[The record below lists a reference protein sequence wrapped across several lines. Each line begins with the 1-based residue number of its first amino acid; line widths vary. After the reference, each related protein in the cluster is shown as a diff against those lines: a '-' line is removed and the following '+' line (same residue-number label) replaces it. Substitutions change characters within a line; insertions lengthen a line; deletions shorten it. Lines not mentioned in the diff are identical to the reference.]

1 MLNEEQENTLLPE
14 KKDAPATD
22 PRVSIFSPNYIP
34 TKLEPWV
41 PTHDDKGNIRDEFIS
56 SYAGDIGQ
64 RLGITPAR
72 DEGPVRELGKGIKA
86 GLTDWAAGTAGTLGA
101 IDTQASLN
109 ALSDANQQW
118 RASDRKQGISWAAN
132 LIGHTTGFN
141 APNLAAIIATG
152 YATGGSSLAMKAAG
166 FATTYLSMKDA
177 NDRELATRLPEASF
191 SDRQALSFGITV
203 AQGIIEQGVGAN
215 KATSGAL
222 AKMLAAEALKD
233 QGAEAVK
240 KGILSRVFGKLPM
253 FGGKLGSG
261 ILKVQVEETIEEGL
275 QEGLMDASVAVGKMV
290 MGKDQDMTPAKLF
303 QKYKQ
308 LGIDTF
314 VGSLGLGVWGGTLN
328 YIADHRSNV
337 EAANILK
344 SNKENKA
351 LVDSSGVQ
359 EKTPD
364 GKVRYVVDPIKQA
377 RTFDFMNAF
386 SQALG
391 FGELNTDP
399 TKRSGRQT
407 ALMNLAYNL
416 AAKEI
421 QTDKSKA
428 ALVTPEKYFEGLRV
442 AILNDS
448 TAAAKLASILARNG
462 TFTEI
467 SNAINEIAPDTGKMI
482 SDVQE
487 NYKYVQLKRQVEDY
501 GREISSKVAT
511 DGDMIEASR
520 VARSVLSTG
529 ISLQVRDIG
538 AGKEGAKRQVR
549 QKAMDVLIDRMTPE
563 SFRKV
568 YARGRIDG
576 VKVGKDVV
584 SIRLKI
590 VNGEMTG
597 SIMTESE
604 VKAEMMLEEKA
615 IAEDGKKDT
624 AGLTTNVSEEY
635 AKLKLK
641 NLEYARAIERYN
653 EFDSYQIK
661 DKAQVAEDAKEME
674 KESQEDRDARQADTA
689 ERARMITRLLANI
702 KEEMDLMPVEDSAAR
717 KQSTK
722 FLARYGKKKKT
733 AEGKPKK
740 MEINEER
747 IQEDAVS
754 GTLAEELGKV
764 EPELLKGIEA
774 MSNRRK
780 AKRYF
785 KLLAPPRMVKYEADE
800 RKGIGFR
807 GAYVRDMQLMALFE
821 GHDIGTVIHEVVH
834 HLVENAL
841 MPTAIDKI
849 LRHNFAV
856 GTDKE
861 LDAYYKSTEEGAG
874 SKLTARESASI
885 VRSRD
890 DLYNRFKETKILNAA
905 EKENISDSFLLY
917 LRDAVLPEDKQ
928 TAKAFSF
935 IKGALRAA
943 VRPFKQRYIDET
955 GAIKTGAMD
964 MKLNEATRQVL
975 ESLFSET
982 TQDKLT
988 DIYGK
993 ALGESLMLGDI
1004 SDPIFLDDVESIKQ
1018 GVEEL
1023 ANRKGITIEAMNNEL
1038 LSTYAEVF
1046 ENKTSLAQLDD
1057 IQRAQFYN
1065 ILKKEMNE
1073 YEPGWKSKNETDRIL
1088 FEQQGVAS
1096 DIADKPLPPSAEE
1109 VWIVPNQAVSSSDT
1123 SINRSKLPGSFN
1135 RIAWRKGTVNA
1146 DIGGGRFDNA
1156 TAMLSELG
1164 VENVIYDPF
1173 NRSKEHNRKAVSKI
1187 AGGKA
1192 DTATI
1197 NNVLNV
1203 IKESDA
1209 RRLVIRQAADAIGL
1223 NGTAY
1228 FLIYEGDASGQGK
1241 ATTKGWQE
1249 NRKAESYIEEIR
1261 ASFGSVERRGN
1272 MLVATEA
1279 TPPILFKKNESPIDK
1294 PLPPSAEE
1302 YVASIQGEIPTS
1314 AAILLTDGRVLEGKS
1329 HMAILQA
1336 SMKMKGIGYAAEGAA
1351 TNKRRFVS
1359 RHEAGVLSGIEN
1371 PDSWTSA
1378 LIGKVQ
1384 PDQAKVDKAAME
1396 FYEKKRL
1403 NPNFDRPYVMAEK
1416 RDKPLKDIA
1425 EVANDR
1431 KKLNSYI
1438 MWNLLDADKE
1448 AETRYTMQEFGKSG
1462 ISVLTDQEAQTMAYD
1477 LQAIKEQERQQA
1489 KTIVPAETTGMT
1501 KELGGKYVNQYER
1514 SDPASR
1520 VGVLVGRR
1528 SLNWT
1533 TTLPALIDIITDR
1546 KENSSWKA
1554 NVLDVLSKVANDAD
1568 TIKNDFYKEWHNAGF
1583 TPQSTRFIYDSTDVD
1598 KITLNN
1604 SAMLFI
1610 YLMSNLGKDFK
1621 NQSMKKFM
1629 VANPEFNDE
1638 KLLSKIVK
1646 IVADD
1651 KRYTPIVKAM
1661 QKYNDRYFD
1670 IAAEKKADVI
1680 EKATGKR
1687 IKPKKINRAYTP
1699 EKTKGDLYIEG
1710 DEVID
1715 QLTIPY
1721 AGGNIGLEPSEFM
1734 HRGAL
1739 PKGEYNMDAF
1749 GNFFSHIE
1757 RLIDYSAKVDAVYKV
1772 LSILENNKMRD
1783 AFIKTY
1789 GDDTYRQ
1796 AIIKHVQRFMS
1807 PRGTLQIMGNTPFA
1821 KSVSHLNRMAY
1832 PAFLSWNLITT
1843 PVTQLTT
1850 VFPAVSALGL
1860 RAVPNFIG
1868 NIGRVMSE
1876 IAMNKFD
1883 ITKTS
1888 FYKLASEVSP
1898 SSFND
1903 LFPIAE
1909 REGVKMLLEYGAE
1922 ALNGRLR
1929 GPFYEGLI
1937 KFRQKGMKPMAFTDM
1952 FVRLATYK
1960 TAFDMKYNELS
1971 NAVMN
1976 DDVRINKA
1984 RVFAEEVIRKS
1995 HNPSSILD
2003 KTLMQTE
2010 ASPFI
2015 KSVLAFTSQPQAMMN
2030 VMITDV
2036 YLPLLSAFQKS
2047 GVIGVGKEIVG
2058 NKAIWRKLA
2067 FGALL
2072 PGLALGAI
2080 ARRRPQRDLEEVLSD
2095 SFIMGLA
2102 SVVPVVGQGLWL
2114 SAVLGWGESGR
2125 DFSGIYGRFMK
2136 DTTAALSDV
2145 IQGEFDVS
2153 TLKSARRS
2161 MTLILGVPDAPI
2173 RVLEKLFEGK
2183 GAAES
2188 LLGKAAD

>member
-72 DEGPVRELGKGIKA
+72 DEGPVRELGKSIKA

-132 LIGHTTGFN
+132 LIGHTIGFN

-177 NDRELATRLPEASF
+177 NDRELAARLPEVSF

-203 AQGIIEQGVGAN
+203 AQGIIEQGFGAN

-233 QGAEAVK
+233 QGAAAVK

-253 FGGKLGSG
+253 FGGQLVRN

-275 QEGLMDASVAVGKMV
+275 QGGLMDASVAVGKMV
-290 MGKDQDMTPAKLF
+290 MGKDPGMTPAKLF

-344 SNKENKA
+344 SNEKNKA

-391 FGELNTDP
+391 FGELNVDP

-416 AAKEI
+416 AATEI
-421 QTDKSKA
+421 RTDPSKA

-549 QKAMDVLIDRMTPE
+549 QEAMDVLIDRMTPE

-641 NLEYARAIERYN
+641 NLEYTRAKERYD
-653 EFDSYQIK
+653 EFDNYRRK

-689 ERARMITRLLANI
+689 ERARMIYRLLANI

-764 EPELLKGIEA
+764 EPDLLKGIEA
-774 MSNRRK
+774 MNNRRK

-785 KLLAPPRMVKYEADE
+785 NLLAPKRMVQFEAGE

-841 MPTAIDKI
+841 MPTTIDRI

-861 LDAYYKSTEEGAG
+861 LDAYFKSTEEGAG
-874 SKLTARESASI
+874 SNLTARESASI

-917 LRDAVLPEDKQ
+917 LRDAVLPKDKQ

-943 VRPFKQRYIDET
+943 VRPFKQRYMDENK
-955 GAIKTGAMD
+955 AIKSGAMD

-1109 VWIVPNQAVSSSDT
+1109 
-1123 SINRSKLPGSFN
+1123 
-1135 RIAWRKGTVNA
+1135 
-1146 DIGGGRFDNA
+1146 
-1156 TAMLSELG
+1156 
-1164 VENVIYDPF
+1164 
-1173 NRSKEHNRKAVSKI
+1173 
-1187 AGGKA
+1187 
-1192 DTATI
+1192 
-1197 NNVLNV
+1197 
-1203 IKESDA
+1203 
-1209 RRLVIRQAADAIGL
+1209 
-1223 NGTAY
+1223 
-1228 FLIYEGDASGQGK
+1228 
-1241 ATTKGWQE
+1241 
-1249 NRKAESYIEEIR
+1249 
-1261 ASFGSVERRGN
+1261 
-1272 MLVATEA
+1272 
-1279 TPPILFKKNESPIDK
+1279 
-1294 PLPPSAEE
+1294 
-1302 YVASIQGEIPTS
+1302 YVASIQGELPTS

-1477 LQAIKEQERQQA
+1477 LQATKEQERQQA

-1638 KLLSKIVK
+1638 KLLNKIVK

-1651 KRYTPIVKAM
+1651 KRYTPIVEAM

-1670 IAAEKKADVI
+1670 IAAEKKADVT

-1687 IKPKKINRAYTP
+1687 VKPKKINRAYTP

-1734 HRGAL
+1734 SRGAL

-1929 GPFYEGLI
+1929 GPLYEGLI

-1976 DDVRINKA
+1976 DDIRINKA

-2183 GAAES
+2183 GAVES

>member
-1 MLNEEQENTLLPE
+1 MAIDAQDNTMLPE
-14 KKDAPATD
+14 IKEKPEVD
-22 PRVSIFSPNYIP
+22 IFSPNYIP
-34 TKLEPWV
+34 PQFKPLV
-41 PTHDDKGNIRDEFIS
+41 PLHDNTGRIS
-56 SYAGDIGQ
+56 DSTLSLLAGDAGQ
-64 RLGITPAR
+64 RMGITAAR
-72 DEGPVRELGKGIKA
+72 DEGAIRELGKGVKA

-109 ALSDANQQW
+109 ALSDANQHW

-141 APNLAAIIATG
+141 APNLAAMIATG
-152 YATGGSSLAMKAAG
+152 YATGGSSIAMKAAS
-166 FATTYLSMKDA
+166 FATTYLSMKDT
-177 NDRELATRLPEASF
+177 NDRELARRLPEVSF
-191 SDRQALSFGITV
+191 SDRQSLSFGLTV
-203 AQGIIEQGVGAN
+203 AQAVIEQGFGAN
-215 KATSGAL
+215 KATANAVS
-222 AKMLAAEALKD
+222 KMLVAKALKD
-233 QGAEAVK
+233 QGAAAVK
-240 KGILSRVFGKLPM
+240 KGMLSRVLGKIPMLGGRFGRKVAGVQ
-253 FGGKLGSG
+253 GG
-261 ILKVQVEETIEEGL
+261 ETIEEML
-275 QEGLMDASVAVGKMV
+275 QEGLIDASVATGRMI
-290 MGKDQDMTPAKLF
+290 MGKDPDMTPAQLY

-328 YIADHRSNV
+328 YIADHRANV
-337 EAANILK
+337 MATQVLDEIK
-344 SNKENKA
+344 GNKE
-351 LVDSSGVQ
+351 LVDSNGVQ

-377 RTFDFMNAF
+377 RTFDYMNIV

-391 FGELNTDP
+391 FGEINTDP
-399 TKRSGRQT
+399 MKRSSRQT
-407 ALMNLAYNL
+407 LLMNLAYNL
-416 AAKEI
+416 AATEI
-421 QTDKSKA
+421 RTDPSKA
-428 ALVTPEKYFEGLRV
+428 ALVTPEKYFKGLRV
-442 AILNDS
+442 AVLKDE
-448 TAAAKLASILARNG
+448 TAAAKLSSVLERNG
-462 TFTEI
+462 TLSEI
-467 SNAINEIAPDTGKMI
+467 VNAINEIAPETGKLI
-482 SDVQE
+482 SDVHE
-487 NYKYVQLKRQVEDY
+487 NYKYVQLKRQVDDY
-501 GREISSKVAT
+501 GREISSKVAS
-511 DGDMIEASR
+511 DSDMIEASR

-529 ISLQVRDIG
+529 ISLQVRDIA

-549 QKAMDVLIDRMTPE
+549 QEAMDVLIDRMTPE

-568 YARGRIDG
+568 YAKGRIDG

-590 VNGEMTG
+590 IDGEMTG
-597 SIMTESE
+597 EIMTESE
-604 VKAEMMLEEKA
+604 VEADTMLEEKA
-615 IAEDGKKDT
+615 IAEEGKEAT
-624 AGLTTNVSEEY
+624 AELTTNISEEY

-641 NLEYARAIERYN
+641 NLEYTRAKERYDK
-653 EFDSYQIK
+653 FDNYRRK

-674 KESQEDRDARQADTA
+674 KESQEDRDARQADMV
-689 ERARMITRLLANI
+689 ERARMIHRLLANI
-702 KEEMDLMPVEDSAAR
+702 KEEMDLMPVEDAVAR
-717 KQSTK
+717 KQSGK

-754 GTLAEELGKV
+754 GTLEEELGKV
-764 EPELLKGIEA
+764 EPKILEVIEA

-780 AKRYF
+780 AQRYHR
-785 KLLAPPRMVKYEADE
+785 LLAPKRMVQFVAGE
-800 RKGIGFR
+800 RKGGGFT
-807 GAYVRDMQLMALFE
+807 GAYIKEGQLIALFE
-821 GHDIGTVIHEVVH
+821 GHDIGTVIHEIVH

-841 MPTAIDKI
+841 MPTDIDKI

-861 LDAYYKSTEEGAG
+861 
-874 SKLTARESASI
+874 
-885 VRSRD
+885 
-890 DLYNRFKETKILNAA
+890 TKMLNIA
-905 EKENISDSFLLY
+905 EKEAISDSFLLY
-917 LRDAVLPEDKQ
+917 LRDAVLPEDSQ
-928 TAKAFSF
+928 TAKAFRF
-935 IKGALRAA
+935 IKAALSSY
-943 VRPFKQRYIDET
+943 VRPFKQRYVDET
-955 GAIKTGAMD
+955 GAIKAGAMD
-964 MKLNEATRQVL
+964 MKLNEATKKIL

-982 TQDKLT
+982 TQDKLA

-1004 SDPIFLDDVESIKQ
+1004 SDPIFLNDLESINN
-1018 GVEEL
+1018 GIEEL
-1023 ANRKGITIEAMNNEL
+1023 ARRKGMTQEAMNNEL
-1038 LSTYAEVF
+1038 QSKYAEVF
-1046 ENKTSLAQLDD
+1046 GNKTSLEQLDD

-1073 YEPGWKSKNETDRIL
+1073 YEHGWKSKNETDRIL
-1088 FEQQGVAS
+1088 FERQGVAS

-1109 VWIVPNQAVSSSDT
+1109 
-1123 SINRSKLPGSFN
+1123 
-1135 RIAWRKGTVNA
+1135 
-1146 DIGGGRFDNA
+1146 
-1156 TAMLSELG
+1156 
-1164 VENVIYDPF
+1164 
-1173 NRSKEHNRKAVSKI
+1173 
-1187 AGGKA
+1187 
-1192 DTATI
+1192 
-1197 NNVLNV
+1197 
-1203 IKESDA
+1203 
-1209 RRLVIRQAADAIGL
+1209 
-1223 NGTAY
+1223 
-1228 FLIYEGDASGQGK
+1228 
-1241 ATTKGWQE
+1241 
-1249 NRKAESYIEEIR
+1249 
-1261 ASFGSVERRGN
+1261 
-1272 MLVATEA
+1272 
-1279 TPPILFKKNESPIDK
+1279 
-1294 PLPPSAEE
+1294 
-1302 YVASIQGEIPTS
+1302 YVASIQGELPAA
-1314 AAILLTDGRVLEGKS
+1314 AAILLTDGRVLDGKS

-1336 SMKMKGIGYAAEGAA
+1336 SMKMKGIGYAAEGAV

-1384 PDQAKVDKAAME
+1384 PDQAKVDKAAIE

-1416 RDKPLKDIA
+1416 RSKPLKDIA
-1425 EVANDR
+1425 EVAVDR

-1448 AETRYTMQEFGKSG
+1448 AETRYTMQEFGKDG
-1462 ISVLTDQEAQTMAYD
+1462 ISRLSDGEAEIMARD
-1477 LQAIKEQERQQA
+1477 LQAAKEQERQQA
-1489 KTIVPAETTGMT
+1489 KTKEQIIPAETTGMT

-1514 SDPASR
+1514 GER
-1520 VGVLVGRR
+1520 VSKLGVLIGRR

-1546 KENSSWKA
+1546 KENSSWKS

-1568 TIKNDFYKEWHNAGF
+1568 TIKNDFYKEWHDAGF

-1610 YLMSNLGKDFK
+1610 YLMSNLGKDFQ

-1651 KRYTPIVKAM
+1651 KRYAPIVEAM

-1687 IKPKKINRAYTP
+1687 VKPKKINRAYTP
-1699 EKTKGDLYIEG
+1699 ERTKGDLYIEG

-1715 QLTIPY
+1715 QLIVPY

-1783 AFIKTY
+1783 AFIQTY

-1821 KSVSHLNRMAY
+1821 KSVSNLNRMAY
-1832 PAFLSWNLITT
+1832 PAFLSWNIITT

-1850 VFPAVSALGL
+1850 VFPAVSALGI

-1929 GPFYEGLI
+1929 GPLYEGLI

-2095 SFIMGLA
+2095 SFVMGLA